1 MHTTHPVPDGLVL
14 LDSCEP
20 PEPSASAL
28 ERVEALWADALA
40 RTPGLYDGRL
50 FSLVEFDG
58 ARALGFMAQYKW
70 YVAQLAEPSL
80 FGELRVRSLAVS
92 GLVNVRGHL
101 VFGKRRAGLSL
112 EGGLW
117 ELAPS
122 GTISDACREPDGSLS
137 WRGQFARELT
147 EELGL
152 TAPLGALKAFALVE
166 DTETNIWEL
175 GVRAELDIDP
185 GDVLAAY
192 AGLERTEHDQ
202 LSIVPL
208 ADVPRFHK
216 TRRKELTSVTGPL
229 LAAAGFIEP

>member
-1 MHTTHPVPDGLVL
+1 MHATHSVPDGLVL

-20 PEPSASAL
+20 PAPSPATLA
-28 ERVEALWADALA
+28 RVEELWTEALA
-40 RTPGLYDGRL
+40 RTPGLFNGRL

-58 ARALGFMAQYKW
+58 PRALGYMAQYKW

-122 GTISDACREPDGSLS
+122 GTLSDACREPDGSLS
-137 WRGQFARELT
+137 WRGQFAHELT

-152 TAPLGALKAFALVE
+152 TAPLGLLKAFALVE

-175 GVRAELDIDP
+175 GVSAELDIDP
-185 GDVLAAY
+185 GDVLSAY

-216 TRRKELTSVTGPL
+216 TRRKELTGVTGPL

>member
-1 MHTTHPVPDGLVL
+1 MYATHPVPDGLVL
-14 LDSCEP
+14 LDASETP
-20 PEPSASAL
+20 APSASVL
-28 ERVEALWADALA
+28 ERVEALWAETQA
-40 RTPGLYDGRL
+40 RTPGLFNGSL
-50 FSLVEFDG
+50 FSLAAFDG

-80 FGELRVRSLAVS
+80 FEALRVRSLAVS

-122 GTISDACREPDGSLS
+122 GTLSDASREPDGSLS

-152 TAPLGALKAFALVE
+152 SAPLGALKAFALVE
-166 DTETNIWEL
+166 DTATNIWEL
-175 GVRAELDIDP
+175 GVSAELDLDP

-216 TRRKELTSVTGPL
+216 TRRKELTGVTGPL
-229 LAAAGFIEP
+229 LAAAGYIKS